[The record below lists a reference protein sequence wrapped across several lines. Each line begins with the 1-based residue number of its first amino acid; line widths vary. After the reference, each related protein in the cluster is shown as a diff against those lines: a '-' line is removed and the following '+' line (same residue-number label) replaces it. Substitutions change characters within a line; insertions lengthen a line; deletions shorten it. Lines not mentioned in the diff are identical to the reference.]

1 MARTKGPKKDK
12 RLPLPPD
19 LAACLRKARV
29 FLLPAALPAI
39 LNSGLNV
46 VLMLLL
52 KESLDAAMAGQVDVI
67 IGLMPKLFLLV
78 LLFIPSDL
86 FSAWVRS
93 LYLRRANSLIKG
105 RYIDRVFQ
113 KNISEFQNQHL
124 ALYLSNITHD
134 MNTVEQRYFLSLY
147 EAMRRAFSALG
158 GMVILVNVNWLV
170 ALLALVPSA
179 IVSFFAVRSGRGL
192 EKHEGERSD
201 FLKDYT
207 IYVRQVLSAF
217 RIIKN
222 NALEGKIEADFLTKS
237 QGVQDKK
244 FQLDKA
250 ETRVLFRNNLFFSIM
265 IAILLVA
272 AMLTVRSGLVTAG
285 GVVLVINGYS
295 QIINAFYMVA
305 ERLPQIASVR
315 PVFLRMEEVL
325 ANQEIIEE
333 TEDFPGFQDRLRFDR
348 VSFAYG
354 DNQVLDQASFDIKA
368 GGKYMLVGPS
378 GGGKSTVLRLL
389 RKYFKPDQG
398 QILLDGTDLARIDR
412 TDYYQHLANVEQ
424 QVFLFDDSLRHN
436 LTLFKDYSQEAILE
450 AVKAAGLSDFL
461 ESLPGGLDYQ
471 IIDNGR
477 NLSGGERARIA
488 IARGLIAQ
496 ADLLLLDEAFAS
508 LDEAVARRIEKTLLA
523 LEGVTVV
530 SVSHVIF
537 QDTAPF
543 YDAIFEVKR
552 GGVSVRP
559 MP

>member
-1 MARTKGPKKDK
+1 MVKAKRPKKDK

-19 LAACLRKARV
+19 LAACLRKARA
-29 FLLPAALPAI
+29 FLLPAALPAL

-52 KESLDAAMAGQVDVI
+52 KESLDADMAGQVDVI
-67 IGLMPKLFLLV
+67 IGLLPKLFLLV

-86 FSAWVRS
+86 FSAWVRG

-265 IAILLVA
+265 IAVLLVA

-325 ANQEIIEE
+325 TNQEVIEE
-333 TEDFPGFQDRLRFDR
+333 TEDFPGFQDRLLFDQ

-412 TDYYQHLANVEQ
+412 TYYYQHLANVEQ
-424 QVFLFDDSLRHN
+424 QVFLFDDSLKNN

-450 AVKAAGLSDFL
+450 AVRAAGLSDFL
-461 ESLPGGLDYQ
+461 EALPGGLDYQ

-488 IARGLIAQ
+488 IARGLIAR

-543 YDAIFEVKR
+543 YDAIYEVKR
-552 GGVSVRP
+552 GGVSIRP

>member
-398 QILLDGTDLARIDR
+398 RILLDGTDLARIDR